1 MVGPPA
7 NFQWHDPGIKS
18 IALATKTVQ
27 RSGRR
32 EPTTPEPHR
41 TRWKTRPKDPVRSR
55 LFYKQGQRIKTR
67 TQPSKQRQISKIER
81 ILLRIWSHFQQDSSR
96 AIATKE
102 PVAWPHSFEEAKT
115 LLGKSLEFS
124 NMASVC
130 AGYDEMTHLKRI
142 ALTPAG
148 KPLGRKHLYNT
159 FLHGLPPLHVL
170 ICSPLMPWIQHWIR
184 SSCPLMNLYWPRG
197 LACHWWF
204 RLRTDIAFNKVRR
217 AAHKLEKARDNAP
230 AILMWLEQPV

>member
-1 MVGPPA
+1 MWVGHGWATCKLPVARP
-7 NFQWHDPGIKS
+7 WHKIHCTRDKNGTTLRSKGTDNPRAPQNPVEDEAKRPQLDP
-18 IALATKTVQ
+18 
-27 RSGRR
+27 
-32 EPTTPEPHR
+32 
-41 TRWKTRPKDPVRSR
+41 R

-115 LLGKSLEFS
+115 SLGKSLEFS

-130 AGYDEMTHLKRI
+130 AGYDEMTHLKRK

-148 KPLGRKHLYNT
+148 KPLGRKHLIHFCTDCHPYM
-159 FLHGLPPLHVL
+159 FSYVLH
-170 ICSPLMPWIQHWIR
+170 
-184 SSCPLMNLYWPRG
+184 
-197 LACHWWF
+197 
-204 RLRTDIAFNKVRR
+204 
-217 AAHKLEKARDNAP
+217 
-230 AILMWLEQPV
+230 